1 MKEKMISATKLKAI
15 IKGLPNDLL
24 LECTHLGD
32 WMDYSHLG
40 DMMIRKKKDDTII
53 DIGFIDFET
62 GKLRIYRCPICAV
75 NLELI
80 DTKGKRRCSKC
91 KSSFQG

>member
-40 DMMIRKKKDDTII
+40 DMMLRKKKD
-53 DIGFIDFET
+53 FFT
-62 GKLRIYRCPICAV
+62 GRCY
-75 NLELI
+75 LEQHI
-80 DTKGKRRCSKC
+80 ARHTCM
-91 KSSFQG
+91 KSMERSTVVPKSG